1 MGGGLELRRV
11 LLRRHS
17 RGEHHRLHREQRVL
31 RSGRSVRRPARR
43 ADLEFHLLTP
53 RTPDLVVPRAGRRPG
68 RGRPDRGRPAGDQ
81 GRERGEDR
89 PVHRCLPDRRAAP
102 GRDRHARA
110 PRRAAPG
117 ERRAHRTP
125 GPPAAAGVL
134 TRGVAGPRRQ
144 RRPEDHGGDRRPA
157 GQLRAPGPAPGRQP
171 ADPGWL
177 VIASYTAI
185 AAGTLSG
192 GWRIVR
198 TMGQGI
204 AHLRP
209 VSGFAAETAAALAI
223 FSSTSLG
230 APVSTTHTV
239 AGAVTGAGATNAGAS
254 VNWKVFG
261 RLVIAWVV
269 TMPAA
274 AVVAAITYVLS
285 TRLPRPI
292 AIPVMAAL
300 MLVLVTALILA
311 LRRAPKAADVEPARD
326 EEVPAGLR
334 PGAGSI
340 IDARGVPA
348 SREVLGHGGTL
359 DEAETAAQRGA
370 AHRPW

>member
-1 MGGGLELRRV
+1 VFGALTGAIAWNIITWAFGIPSSSSHALIGGLV
-11 LLRRHS
+11 
-17 RGEHHRLHREQRVL
+17 GAGVAKA
-31 RSGRSVRRPARR
+31 GVSVIVWDGLAK
-43 ADLEFHLLTP
+43 T
-53 RTPDLVVPRAGRRPG
+53 
-68 RGRPDRGRPAGDQ
+68 
-81 GRERGEDR
+81 
-89 PVHRCLPDRRAAP
+89 
-102 GRDRHARA
+102 
-110 PRRAAPG
+110 
-117 ERRAHRTP
+117 
-125 GPPAAAGVL
+125 AAAIVL
-134 TRGVAGPRRQ
+134 SPLTGFVLALLIFLLAAWSVVRYTPFAVDRLFRSLQLVSAALYSIG
-144 RRPEDHGGDRRPA
+144 HGGNDA
-157 GQLRAPGPAPGRQP
+157 QKTMGVIAALLVSTGHLAPHPDGSLPI
-171 ADPGWL
+171 PGWV
-177 VIASYTAI
+177 VIAAYTAI

-204 AHLRP
+204 THLRP
-209 VSGFAAETAAALAI
+209 VSGFAAETAAAVAI

-239 AGAVTGAGATNAGAS
+239 AGAVTGVGTTNTGAT
-254 VNWKVFG
+254 VNWRVFG

-274 AVVAAITYVLS
+274 GVVAASTHLLS

-292 AIPVMAAL
+292 AIPVMTAL

-311 LRRAPKAADVEPARD
+311 VRRAPKAADVEPARD

-334 PGAGSI
+334 AGAGSI

-348 SREVLGHGGTL
+348 SREVLDHGGTL

-370 AHRPW
+370 AHQPW